1 MIILLS
7 NDDGIQSEG
16 VTALEDALRS
26 VADIYT
32 VAPDR
37 AQSSMSH
44 ALTLHRPLRVNELGP
59 RRLSVDGTPVDCVK
73 LALTGL
79 LPVRPDLVISGI
91 NKGPNLGDDIIYS
104 GTVSAAIE
112 GALLGIP
119 AIAVSLVTFKDF
131 DFRAAAEFTARLV
144 AQVQQIGI
152 PPKTLLNVNVPP
164 VPKDHLKGWRLTRMG
179 KRHYSE
185 NIVERVDPRGGKYYW
200 IGGDDLGFA
209 QEEGTDCMSVH
220 DGFISVTPLQVDLTD
235 HKPPENSTLPDS
247 LADEG
252 PARPDPRSRKNH
264 DTVPI
269 EGEPTNEGSSKRS
282 LLAVQSVLNDLNY
295 LNELNAC

>member
-1 MIILLS
+1 MIVLLS

-16 VTALEDALRS
+16 LRALEESISR
-26 VADIYT
+26 VGETYT

-44 ALTLHRPLRVNELGP
+44 ALTLHRPLRVHELGP

-79 LPVRPDLVISGI
+79 LPVRPHLVISGI

-112 GALLGIP
+112 GALLGLP
-119 AIAVSLVTFKDF
+119 AIAVSLVTFQDF
-131 DFRAAAEFTARLV
+131 DFRAAAEFTANLV
-144 AQVQQIGI
+144 ERMAEKSI
-152 PPKTLLNVNVPP
+152 PTKTLLNVNVPP
-164 VPKDHLKGWRLTRMG
+164 LAKSELKGWRLTRMG

-185 NIVERVDPRGGKYYW
+185 NIVERIDPRGAKYYW

-209 QEEGTDCMSVH
+209 NEEGTDCHAVH
-220 DGFISVTPLQVDLTD
+220 EGYISVTPLQVDLTD
-235 HKPPENSTLPDS
+235 HKLLQNSTLPIF
-247 LADEG
+247 
-252 PARPDPRSRKNH
+252 PWP
-264 DTVPI
+264 
-269 EGEPTNEGSSKRS
+269 
-282 LLAVQSVLNDLNY
+282 
-295 LNELNAC
+295 

>member
-1 MIILLS
+1 MIILLT

-16 VTALEDALRS
+16 LTALEESLCS
-26 VADIYT
+26 VGDIYT

-44 ALTLHRPLRVNELGP
+44 ALTLHRPLRVHELSP
-59 RRLSVDGTPVDCVK
+59 RRMSVDGTPVDCVK

-79 LPVRPDLVISGI
+79 LRVKPDLLVSGI

-119 AIAVSLVTFKDF
+119 AIAVSLVTFENF
-131 DFRAAAEFTARLV
+131 DFHVAAEFTAALV
-144 AQVQQIGI
+144 ARWQQQAI
-152 PPKTLLNVNVPP
+152 PAGTLFNVNVPLL
-164 VPKDHLKGWRLTRMG
+164 PKQQLKGWKLTRMG

-209 QEEGTDCMSVH
+209 HDDGTDCVAVH
-220 DGFISVTPLQVDLTD
+220 EGFVSVTPLQVDLTD
-235 HKPPENSTLPDS
+235 HKL
-247 LADEG
+247 
-252 PARPDPRSRKNH
+252 
-264 DTVPI
+264 
-269 EGEPTNEGSSKRS
+269 
-282 LLAVQSVLNDLNY
+282 
-295 LNELNAC
+295 LNEAPLGHFPWP

>member
-1 MIILLS
+1 MVILLS

-16 VTALEDALRS
+16 LTALEEKLGQAGE
-26 VADIYT
+26 IYT

-44 ALTLHRPLRVNELGP
+44 ALTLHRPLRVHEIAP
-59 RRLSVDGTPVDCVK
+59 RRMSVDGTPVDCVK

-79 LPVRPDLVISGI
+79 LPMRPNLVVSGI

-131 DFRAAAEFTARLV
+131 DFRAAAEFTAHLV
-144 AQVQQIGI
+144 SQIQRRGI

-164 VPKDHLKGWRLTRMG
+164 VSKEDLKGWRLTRMG

-185 NIVERVDPRGGKYYW
+185 NIVERIDPRGGKYYW

-209 QEEGTDCMSVH
+209 QEEGTDCMAIQEGYV
-220 DGFISVTPLQVDLTD
+220 SVTPLQVDLTD
-235 HKPPENSTLPDS
+235 YKLLQNSTLPAFS
-247 LADEG
+247 W
-252 PARPDPRSRKNH
+252 P
-264 DTVPI
+264 
-269 EGEPTNEGSSKRS
+269 
-282 LLAVQSVLNDLNY
+282 
-295 LNELNAC
+295 

>member
-7 NDDGIQSEG
+7 NDDGVQSEG
-16 VTALEDALRS
+16 LTALEESLRQ
-26 VADIYT
+26 VAEIYT

-44 ALTLHRPLRVNELGP
+44 ALTLHRPLRVHELAP

-79 LPVRPDLVISGI
+79 LPVRPDLVVSGI

-119 AIAVSLVTFKDF
+119 AIAVSLVTFENF
-131 DFRAAAEFTARLV
+131 DFRAAAEFTATLV
-144 AQVQQIGI
+144 ARIQAGGI
-152 PPKTLLNVNVPP
+152 PADTLLNVNVPA
-164 VPKDHLKGWRLTRMG
+164 VPKEQLKGWKLTRMG

-209 QEEGTDCMSVH
+209 HDEGTDCMAVH
-220 DGFISVTPLQVDLTD
+220 EGYISVTPLQVDLTNYKLLQD
-235 HKPPENSTLPDS
+235 RKIPDFQW
-247 LADEG
+247 
-252 PARPDPRSRKNH
+252 P
-264 DTVPI
+264 
-269 EGEPTNEGSSKRS
+269 
-282 LLAVQSVLNDLNY
+282 
-295 LNELNAC
+295 

>member
-7 NDDGIQSEG
+7 NDDGIHSEG
-16 VTALEDALRS
+16 LTALEES
-26 VADIYT
+26 VRHVGDIYT

-44 ALTLHRPLRVNELGP
+44 ALTLHRPLRVHELGT

-79 LPVRPDLVISGI
+79 LPVRPELVISGI

-131 DFRAAAEFTARLV
+131 DFRAAAEFTATLIQRI
-144 AQVQQIGI
+144 AERDI

-164 VPKDHLKGWRLTRMG
+164 IPKRDLKGWRVTRMG

-185 NIVERVDPRGGKYYW
+185 NIVERVDPRGVKYYW
-200 IGGDDLGFA
+200 VGGDDLGFSNDD
-209 QEEGTDCMSVH
+209 GTDCQTVH
-220 DGFISVTPLQVDLTD
+220 EGYISVTPLQVDLTD
-235 HKPPENSTLPDS
+235 YKLLQNNTLPS
-247 LADEG
+247 FSW
-252 PARPDPRSRKNH
+252 P
-264 DTVPI
+264 
-269 EGEPTNEGSSKRS
+269 
-282 LLAVQSVLNDLNY
+282 
-295 LNELNAC
+295 

>member
-16 VTALEDALRS
+16 LTALEES
-26 VADIYT
+26 ISQVGEVYT

-44 ALTLHRPLRVNELGP
+44 ALTLHRPLRAYEIGA

-131 DFRAAAEFTARLV
+131 NFRTAAEFTATF
-144 AQVQQIGI
+144 VQRIAEKGI

-164 VPKDHLKGWRLTRMG
+164 ILKTELKGWRVTRMG

-185 NIVERVDPRGGKYYW
+185 NIVERVDPRGVKYYW

-209 QEEGTDCMSVH
+209 NEDGTDCQAVH
-220 DGFISVTPLQVDLTD
+220 DGYISVTPLQVDLTD
-235 HKPPENSTLPDS
+235 YKLLQNSTLPNFRW
-247 LADEG
+247 
-252 PARPDPRSRKNH
+252 P
-264 DTVPI
+264 
-269 EGEPTNEGSSKRS
+269 
-282 LLAVQSVLNDLNY
+282 
-295 LNELNAC
+295 

>member
-7 NDDGIQSEG
+7 NDDGIHSEG
-16 VTALEDALRS
+16 LMALEES
-26 VADIYT
+26 VRHVGEVYT

-44 ALTLHRPLRVNELGP
+44 ALTLHRPLRVHELGAH
-59 RRLSVDGTPVDCVK
+59 RLSVDGTPVDCVK

-79 LPVRPDLVISGI
+79 LPVRPELVISGI

-131 DFRAAAEFTARLV
+131 DFRAAAEFTATLIQRI
-144 AQVQQIGI
+144 AERGI

-164 VPKDHLKGWRLTRMG
+164 IPKRDLKGWRVTRMG

-185 NIVERVDPRGGKYYW
+185 NIVERVDPRGIKYYW
-200 IGGDDLGFA
+200 IGGDDLGFSNDD
-209 QEEGTDCMSVH
+209 GTDCQTVH
-220 DGFISVTPLQVDLTD
+220 EGYISVTPLQVDLTYY
-235 HKPPENSTLPDS
+235 KLLQNNTLPS
-247 LADEG
+247 FSW
-252 PARPDPRSRKNH
+252 P
-264 DTVPI
+264 
-269 EGEPTNEGSSKRS
+269 
-282 LLAVQSVLNDLNY
+282 
-295 LNELNAC
+295 

>member
-7 NDDGIQSEG
+7 NDDGIYSEG
-16 VTALEDALRS
+16 LTALEES
-26 VADIYT
+26 VREVGEIYT

-44 ALTLHRPLRVNELGP
+44 ALTLHRPLRVHELGT
-59 RRLSVDGTPVDCVK
+59 RRLAVDGTPVDCVK

-79 LPVRPDLVISGI
+79 LPVRPELVISGI

-131 DFRAAAEFTARLV
+131 DFSAAAAFTATLV
-144 AQVQQIGI
+144 ERIAEHGI

-164 VPKDHLKGWRLTRMG
+164 VPKSELKGWRVTRMG

-185 NIVERVDPRGGKYYW
+185 NIVERVDPRGAKYYW

-209 QEEGTDCMSVH
+209 DEEGTDCKMVH
-220 DGFISVTPLQVDLTD
+220 EGFVSVTPLQVDLTD
-235 HKPPENSTLPDS
+235 YKLLQNNSLPKFTW
-247 LADEG
+247 
-252 PARPDPRSRKNH
+252 P
-264 DTVPI
+264 
-269 EGEPTNEGSSKRS
+269 
-282 LLAVQSVLNDLNY
+282 
-295 LNELNAC
+295 

>member
-16 VTALEDALRS
+16 LTALEENLRNIG
-26 VADIYT
+26 DIYGEIYI

-44 ALTLHRPLRVNELGP
+44 ALTLHRPLRVHEIAP
-59 RRLSVDGTPVDCVK
+59 RRLAVDGTPVDCVK
-73 LALTGL
+73 LSLTGL
-79 LPVRPDLVISGI
+79 LPVKPDLVVSGI

-131 DFRAAAEFTARLV
+131 DFRAAAEFTTTLV
-144 AQVQQIGI
+144 ERIAEHGI
-152 PPKTLLNVNVPP
+152 PPKTLLNVNVPAIT
-164 VPKDHLKGWRLTRMG
+164 KNEIKGWRATRMG

-185 NIVERVDPRGGKYYW
+185 NIIERIDPRGGKYYW

-209 QEEGTDCMSVH
+209 DEEGTDCKAVH
-220 DGFISVTPLQVDLTD
+220 DGYISVTPLQVDLTD
-235 HKPPENSTLPDS
+235 YKLLQNSTLPKFS
-247 LADEG
+247 W
-252 PARPDPRSRKNH
+252 P
-264 DTVPI
+264 
-269 EGEPTNEGSSKRS
+269 
-282 LLAVQSVLNDLNY
+282 
-295 LNELNAC
+295 

>member
-16 VTALEDALRS
+16 LVALEEKLR
-26 VADIYT
+26 DIGEIYT

-44 ALTLHRPLRVNELGP
+44 ALTLHRPLRVHELGS
-59 RRLSVDGTPVDCVK
+59 RRLAVDGTPVDCVK

-131 DFRAAAEFTARLV
+131 DFRAAAEFTSTLV
-144 AQVQQIGI
+144 QRIAETGI
-152 PPKTLLNVNVPP
+152 PPKTLLNVNVPS
-164 VPKDHLKGWRLTRMG
+164 VPKTDLKGWRVTRMG

-209 QEEGTDCMSVH
+209 PDDGTDCVAVH
-220 DGFISVTPLQVDLTD
+220 EGFVSVTPLQVDLTD
-235 HKPPENSTLPDS
+235 HKL
-247 LADEG
+247 
-252 PARPDPRSRKNH
+252 
-264 DTVPI
+264 
-269 EGEPTNEGSSKRS
+269 
-282 LLAVQSVLNDLNY
+282 
-295 LNELNAC
+295 LNESPLRHFPWP

>member
-16 VTALEDALRS
+16 LMALADALRS

-144 AQVQQIGI
+144 AQVQQNGI
-152 PPKTLLNVNVPP
+152 PPKTLLNVNVPS

-235 HKPPENSTLPDS
+235 YKLLQNSTLPRF
-247 LADEG
+247 AW
-252 PARPDPRSRKNH
+252 P
-264 DTVPI
+264 
-269 EGEPTNEGSSKRS
+269 
-282 LLAVQSVLNDLNY
+282 
-295 LNELNAC
+295 

>member
-16 VTALEDALRS
+16 LTALESSLKS
-26 VADIYT
+26 VGDLYT

-44 ALTLHRPLRVNELGP
+44 ALTLHRPLRVQELSL
-59 RRLSVDGTPVDCVK
+59 RRLSVNGTPVDCVK

-91 NKGPNLGDDIIYS
+91 NMGPNLGDDIIYS

-119 AIAVSLVTFKDF
+119 AIAVSLVTFKNF
-131 DFRAAAEFTARLV
+131 DFRAAAEFTATLV
-144 AQVQQIGI
+144 ERIAERGI
-152 PPKTLLNVNVPP
+152 PLKTLLNVNVPP
-164 VPKDHLKGWRLTRMG
+164 LPKDELKGWRATRMG

-185 NIVERVDPRGGKYYW
+185 NIVERIDPRGVKYYW
-200 IGGDDLGFA
+200 IGGDDLGFVN
-209 QEEGTDCMSVH
+209 EEGTDCMAVH
-220 DGFISVTPLQVDLTD
+220 EGYVSLTPLQVDLTD
-235 HKPPENSTLPDS
+235 YKLLQNSTLPS
-247 LADEG
+247 F
-252 PARPDPRSRKNH
+252 PWP
-264 DTVPI
+264 
-269 EGEPTNEGSSKRS
+269 
-282 LLAVQSVLNDLNY
+282 
-295 LNELNAC
+295 

>member
-7 NDDGIQSEG
+7 NDDGVQSEG
-16 VTALEDALRS
+16 LIALEESLKPL
-26 VADIYT
+26 ADLYT

-44 ALTLHRPLRVNELGP
+44 ALTLHRPLRVNELGA
-59 RRLSVDGTPVDCVK
+59 RRMSVDGTPVDCVK

-91 NKGPNLGDDIIYS
+91 NKGPNLGDDILYS

-131 DFRAAAEFTARLV
+131 DFRAAAAFTATLV
-144 AQVQQIGI
+144 ERIADGGI

-164 VPKDHLKGWRLTRMG
+164 VAKHELKGWQRTRMG

-185 NIVERVDPRGGKYYW
+185 NIVERIDPRGGKYYW

-209 QEEGTDCMSVH
+209 DEPGTDCKAVH
-220 DGFISVTPLQVDLTD
+220 EGFISVTPLKVDFTD
-235 HKPPENSTLPDS
+235 YQLLKQNTLPNF
-247 LADEG
+247 LW
-252 PARPDPRSRKNH
+252 P
-264 DTVPI
+264 
-269 EGEPTNEGSSKRS
+269 
-282 LLAVQSVLNDLNY
+282 
-295 LNELNAC
+295 

>member
-1 MIILLS
+1 MNILLS

-16 VTALEDALRS
+16 LTALEEALRS
-26 VADIYT
+26 VGEIYT

-59 RRLSVDGTPVDCVK
+59 RRLSVNGTPVDCVK

-79 LPVRPDLVISGI
+79 LPMRPDLVVSGI

-112 GALLGIP
+112 GALLGLP

-131 DFRAAAEFTARLV
+131 NFRAAAEFTARLI
-144 AQVQQIGI
+144 AEIQGHGI
-152 PPKTLLNVNVPP
+152 PPKTLLNINVPLL
-164 VPKDHLKGWRLTRMG
+164 PKEQLKGWRLTRMG

-185 NIVERVDPRGGKYYW
+185 SIVERVDPRGGKYYC

-209 QEEGTDCMSVH
+209 HEEGTDCMAVH
-220 DGFISVTPLQVDLTD
+220 ENFISVTPLQVDLTD
-235 HKPPENSTLPDS
+235 YKLLQNSTLP
-247 LADEG
+247 AFVW
-252 PARPDPRSRKNH
+252 P
-264 DTVPI
+264 
-269 EGEPTNEGSSKRS
+269 
-282 LLAVQSVLNDLNY
+282 
-295 LNELNAC
+295 